1 MPGQIK
7 IDDGSGN
14 YTVLTNGGS
23 LGSDKTITLPNTTG
37 TVALTSDSFG
47 KVLQVVQAT
56 YATQGTTTSTSF
68 SDTGLTA
75 SITPSNSSNKVLVI
89 IQHNLGLSDGTDRAN
104 GKIKLL
110 RDTTDIWGGSSLYP
124 YTRAQAGAGAMV
136 NYWGFPIVYL
146 DSPATTS
153 STTYKTQYAQ
163 SGNGTVYVAVSN
175 STETITLMEIDGT

>member
-1 MPGQIK
+1 MSEIQVNTINEYTGASGVTIDGLLIK
-7 IDDGSGN
+7 DGAIPSISG
-14 YTVLTNGGS
+14 
-23 LGSDKTITLPNTTG
+23 
-37 TVALTSDSFG
+37 G

-56 YATQGTTTSTSF
+56 YSTQGTSTSTSF
-68 SDTGLTA
+68 TDTGLTA
-75 SITPSNSSNKVLVI
+75 SITPSNASNKVLVI

-110 RDTTDIWGGSSLYP
+110 RDTTDIWGGTSLYP
-124 YTRAQAGAGAMV
+124 YTRAAAGGGALV

-146 DSPATTS
+146 DSPSTTS

-163 SGNGTVYVAVSN
+163 SGNGTVYVAANS

>member
-1 MPGQIK
+1 MSEIQVNTINEYTGASGVTIDGLLIK
-7 IDDGSGN
+7 DGAIPSISG
-14 YTVLTNGGS
+14 
-23 LGSDKTITLPNTTG
+23 
-37 TVALTSDSFG
+37 G

-56 YATQGTTTSTSF
+56 YATQGSTTSTSF

-163 SGNGTVYVAVSN
+163 SGNGTVYVAASN

>member
-1 MPGQIK
+1 MAGSIK

-14 YTVLTNGGS
+14 YTILTNGGS
-23 LGSDKTITLPNTTG
+23 LGSDKTITIPNTTG
-37 TVALTSDSFG
+37 TMALTSDVGLIS
-47 KVLQVVQAT
+47 QVVQST
-56 YATQGTTTSTSF
+56 YATQGSTTSTSY

-75 SITPSNSSNKVLVI
+75 SITPSSASNKVLVI

-104 GKIKLL
+104 AKIKLL
-110 RDTTDIWGGSSLYP
+110 RDATDIWGGTSLYP
-124 YTRAQAGAGAMV
+124 YTRASAGAGAMV

-163 SGNGTVYVAVSN
+163 SGNGTVYVAVSS
-175 STETITLMEIDGT
+175 STETITLMEIKG